1 MKKHLLS
8 LLFLLFTFS
17 GVAQDSTNA
26 ELDWWIVEL
35 DHFHEIMYPMWHN
48 AYPAKDYEALKSFL
62 PEVITKAEKI
72 YAVKLSGVVQDKQAE
87 WDKNVDIF
95 RKTVDQYSAAV
106 KEGNN
111 DNLLKAVEDM
121 HTRYE
126 GLVRTLRPL
135 TKESDAFHQVL
146 YMIFHYYLP
155 EKNYEK
161 LAEASHL
168 LHEKAVALDQS
179 VLPDRLKPREAEFKA
194 ITAELVKTSAELK
207 AVCDAKNWDGVSNA
221 VNTVHDHYA
230 ELEEKF

>member
-1 MKKHLLS
+1 MKKQLLP

-17 GVAQDSTNA
+17 GFAQDSTNA

-48 AYPAKDYEALKSFL
+48 AYPAKDYEALKGFL
-62 PEVITKAEKI
+62 PEVNTNAEKI

-87 WDKNVDIF
+87 WDKNVGLF
-95 RKTVDQYSAAV
+95 KETVNTYNAAV
-106 KEGNN
+106 KDGNN
-111 DNLLKAVEDM
+111 ENLLKAVEDM

-161 LAEASHL
+161 LAEASVL
-168 LHEKAVALDQS
+168 LHEKAVVLDQA

-194 ITAELVKTSAELK
+194 ITAELLKTSAALK
-207 AVCDAKNWDGVSNA
+207 EVCEAKNWDAVNNA